1 MHLTSRL
8 AAPAVALLLLS
19 ACAIN
24 NSRVD
29 LIPPE
34 FRLMQITNV
43 GEVARHMTGG
53 LSVGFHAEI
62 LNRSSETLTLRR
74 IQLESMGEGAYYLPS
89 TTRPFDL
96 PVPPDQVAAVEMW
109 VPANILR
116 QTIAGANGPVTIRAK
131 VEFDSADGMF
141 QKIYV
146 QQVNAGQPRPFND

>member
-8 AAPAVALLLLS
+8 AATAVALLLLS
-19 ACAIN
+19 ACATN
-24 NSRVD
+24 NSKVN
-29 LIPPE
+29 LIAPE
-34 FRLMQITNV
+34 FRIMQITNV
-43 GEVARHMTGG
+43 GEAARHVTGG

-109 VPANILR
+109 VSANI
-116 QTIAGANGPVTIRAK
+116 QSATILGANGPVTIRAK
-131 VEFDSADGMF
+131 VEFDSAEGMF

-146 QQVNAGQPRPFND
+146 QQVNAGKPRPFND